1 MAAIAPIVIADGA
14 TTPVPHT
21 FNPKQSS
28 PIAGYRRDGVAGQ
41 AVVAQERISMK
52 VTPAKTING
61 VNRVMVQLVVPVS
74 EVPSGGAAT
83 GYVAPPA
90 IAHEMKVNVEFF
102 LHQRS
107 DNVGRRDLRV
117 LLSNLLKDAQVVGI
131 VDNLEA
137 PY

>member
-1 MAAIAPIVIADGA
+1 MAAIAPITISDSTPTNHVFHPKQ
-14 TTPVPHT
+14 TTP
-21 FNPKQSS
+21 F
-28 PIAGYRRDGVAGQ
+28 AGYRRDGVTGQ
-41 AVVAQERISMK
+41 AVVAQERLSMK
-52 VTPAKTING
+52 VTPAKTVNG
-61 VNRVMVQLVVPVS
+61 VNRVLVQLVVPVS
-74 EVPSGGAAT
+74 ETPSGGAAT

-107 DNVGRRDLRV
+107 DLVGRRDLRILLAN
-117 LLSNLLKDAQVVGI
+117 LLSDAQVAGI